1 MVSLRFIIVFL
12 IFILSL
18 HTVATVRFW
27 YWTYP
32 WFDIPMHF
40 LGGIL
45 AALTFIWLWRKYFP
59 NFSPKGAEQISSLGG
74 SENLF
79 ALLLILSFVALV
91 GVLWEFAEF
100 LFDVFISAGGYARV
114 VQQDAVDTLTDLL
127 FDLLGGLT
135 AAITFLI
142 GRNKANSVE

>member
-1 MVSLRFIIVFL
+1 MVSLKFIFSFL
-12 IFILSL
+12 IFILSI
-18 HTVATVRFW
+18 HTLATIKSW
-27 YWTYP
+27 YWTIW

-40 LGGIL
+40 LGGIG

-59 NFSPKGAEQISSLGG
+59 DFSPSG

-79 ALLLILSFVALV
+79 ALLLTLSFVALI

-100 LFDVFISAGGYARV
+100 LFDFFISAGGYAKV
-114 VQQDAVDTLTDLL
+114 VQQGAVDTFTDLF

-135 AAITFLI
+135 AAIIFLI
-142 GRNKANSVE
+142 GRRKANSVE